1 MLSTNSNVLKYSYMY
16 VGTKSSK
23 KVTDLIT
30 NGRFC
35 NAVCKMSP
43 SYQTSGLEA
52 FHSVVNHFAPKSV
65 ALSYEGMLAR
75 LVKI

>member
-16 VGTKSSK
+16 VGTKSSE

-52 FHSVVNHFAPKSV
+52 FHSVSIILHPNQLPFHMKEC
-65 ALSYEGMLAR
+65 LQGW
-75 LVKI
+75 